1 MDYTAGQKPGRVLA
15 AVVAF
20 LLGFRILLSTVE
32 YRWLLML
39 QLQKLSE
46 NQRVESE
53 AKSTLSQAP
62 KLPLMSHLQEIMRGL
77 KYELEVF
84 KL

>member
-1 MDYTAGQKPGRVLA
+1 
-15 AVVAF
+15 
-20 LLGFRILLSTVE
+20 
-32 YRWLLML
+32 ML

-53 AKSTLSQAP
+53 AKSALSQAP
-62 KLPLMSHLQEIMRGL
+62 KLPLMSHWQEIMPGL

-84 KL
+84 KV